1 MFEIEPMPQPVQ
13 ECMLFL
19 AFMSF
24 SVIVCLYQHINV
36 LHEKAKVHDD
46 FRLTVFVTLPTDS
59 ESAAF
64 NARNT
69 VRTQLAAGLVKSSY
83 HKKRIASASSSGSV
97 IFKNACSM
105 SAIQAIRLNLKR
117 NRTP

>member
-36 LHEKAKVHDD
+36 LHEKAKLHDD
-46 FRLTVFVTLPTDS
+46 SRLTVFVTLPTDS

-69 VRTQLAAGLVKSSY
+69 LFQSEIVYTVFIKTQ
-83 HKKRIASASSSGSV
+83 HFWCIDREKR
-97 IFKNACSM
+97 
-105 SAIQAIRLNLKR
+105 
-117 NRTP
+117 